1 MTLREAIGVH
11 RCDIDIKTGEKLEHF
26 EIYGRAIALLG
37 GLDAVAQYI
46 PFPLG
51 VIREALK
58 TDQHLN
64 NTPIRQW
71 DLAAGFQCGVFG
83 NAHRAQF
90 ECRPT
95 GYGLWCLCREHGV
108 KSMSCSE
115 GVCVLKEA
123 ARRLVAREGGASG

>member
-1 MTLREAIGVH
+1 MVRTANGDYVCQDCLHEYYSE
-11 RCDIDIKTGEKLEHF
+11 CDECGD
-26 EIYGRAIALLG
+26 
-37 GLDAVAQYI
+37 
-46 PFPLG
+46 
-51 VIREALK
+51 
-58 TDQHLN
+58 LN